1 MTRLVRGNGA
11 SCAVKG
17 GQPGQ
22 NFVRCSW
29 QVILMPL
36 VSNKVG
42 DDCTLGTNTASV
54 DGKAMVDTL
63 NKVVACYRHLAS
75 FVGGCTDGLKLRDE
89 LRQTRERARELATTI
104 CQHLTLHLRDK
115 SLPVEQRKEME
126 LLWVALSSSL
136 ELLHVDMCKVYNMGA
151 VFTLESPRLVQTGM
165 QGGSSEIAARALSLP
180 DLNRAV
186 NSNLIDGFESQEHKT
201 MEQEINQID
210 HMIEDMETKV
220 NVLRW
225 MVEPNGPLN
234 AEPLGS
240 ADSASLALLS
250 VDDEQLAG
258 RQPAGRRVLIVAL
271 LLLCVVISVATTL
284 SICIFFF

>member
-1 MTRLVRGNGA
+1 MTRLVRGKGA
-11 SCAVKG
+11 SCTVKG

-22 NFVRCSW
+22 NFVPCSW

-36 VSNKVG
+36 V
-42 DDCTLGTNTASV
+42 
-54 DGKAMVDTL
+54 
-63 NKVVACYRHLAS
+63 VACYRHLAS
-75 FVGGCTDGLKLRDE
+75 CVGGCTDGLQLRDE

-136 ELLHVDMCKVYNMGA
+136 ELLHIDMCKVYNMGA
-151 VFTLESPRLVQTGM
+151 VFTLAESPSLVQTGM
-165 QGGSSEIAARALSLP
+165 QGGSSEVAARALSLP
-180 DLNRAV
+180 DLNRAL
-186 NSNLIDGFESQEHKT
+186 NSDLIDGFESQEHKT

-250 VDDEQLAG
+250 VNDEQLAG
-258 RQPAGRRVLIVAL
+258 RRPAGQRGLIVAL
-271 LLLCVVISVATTL
+271 LLLCVIISVATTL
-284 SICIFFF
+284 SVCIFFFS